1 MLGID
6 IEFYDIE
13 FLDGYFSG
21 TLFLFDGKRRIILD
35 FGYDVEFQT
44 LTLQNCKS
52 PVYNSFFEYYTSEE
66 IADFR
71 REYDGHIKL
80 HIQEYLLLNYG
91 YREPEDE
98 Y

>member
-1 MLGID
+1 MQVIN

-21 TLFLFDGKRRIILD
+21 TVFLFDGKRRIILD
-35 FGYDVEFQT
+35 FGYDVEFKT
-44 LTLQNCKS
+44 LTLQNCKNAL
-52 PVYNSFFEYYTSEE
+52 YNSEFEYYTLEE

-71 REYDGHIKL
+71 CKYDAHIKL
-80 HIQEYLLLNYG
+80 HIQEYLLLDYG
-91 YREPEDE
+91 YQEPKDE

>member
-21 TLFLFDGKRRIILD
+21 SLFLFDGKRRIILD
-35 FGYDVEFQT
+35 FGYDVESQT
-44 LTLQNCKS
+44 LTLQNCKN
-52 PVYNSFFEYYTSEE
+52 PAYNSFFEYYTSEE

-71 REYDGHIKL
+71 CEYDAHIKL
-80 HIQEYLLLNYG
+80 YIQEYLLLNYG
-91 YREPEDE
+91 YREPKDE